1 MPQPLQQSPIKRDLC
16 LDSEDHHGHVLC
28 QPVKKQQANIPR
40 RLDSGPVSQRVGH
53 RHPEEFALFQSLQ
66 GALQR

>member
-1 MPQPLQQSPIKRDLC
+1 MSQPLQQPSIKRDLC
-16 LDSEDHHGHVLC
+16 VYSEDNHGHVLC
-28 QPVKKQQANIPR
+28 EPVKKQQANIPR

-53 RHPEEFALFQSLQ
+53 WNSEEFALFQSLQ